1 MVISTSK
8 RNTPLYIFKLRNQSN
23 LIATLDVHCSYLQL
37 PNLTAYSQDIEDKHN
52 NWIYKL
58 KLSQSDN
65 LFLFCMEEKKKSHI
79 WSEPQLKPTRK
90 TKK

>member
-23 LIATLDVHCSYLQL
+23 LIATLDAHCSYLQL

-65 LFLFCMEEKKKSHI
+65 LFLFCMEEKKSLTFGVSHN
-79 WSEPQLKPTRK
+79 
-90 TKK
+90 